1 MAESLGLV
9 TVVVSVYNIEALLP
23 RCLDCI
29 SAQTY
34 RDLEILLIDDG
45 STDGSGRLCDA
56 FAATDP
62 RARVIHQE
70 NRGLWAVRNRGLAEA
85 KGEYLVFPDGDD
97 YFHKDYIFWL
107 VQAINWG
114 GKKYPMAIC
123 DHIQTMTGREDTT
136 SDSTPSFEVLDQSFL
151 LDRIICFPD
160 CMYAEWGANWN
171 KIYRKSIL
179 PDSFQKPY
187 PRCQDF
193 DSNLR
198 VFFLTEQAV
207 YVHKVLYYWFQW
219 PGQSTRSQED
229 QIFRNECRCRIF
241 LDHYLSV
248 PPQFSEYRS
257 ELLANV
263 YRRLIIWKESVRGT
277 AEERA
282 VTRKIWEIEKQTYPF
297 FFVSKHYPICHKI
310 RWVLSLHAP
319 RLLKGMAKRIPH
331 ECA

>member
-219 PGQSTRSQED
+219 PGRMQMSYFPGSLPLCASPVFGVPVRVVGQCLQEAD
-229 QIFRNECRCRIF
+229 
-241 LDHYLSV
+241 YLEGKCPWDS
-248 PPQFSEYRS
+248 
-257 ELLANV
+257 
-263 YRRLIIWKESVRGT
+263 RG
-277 AEERA
+277 AGRHPEDLGN
-282 VTRKIWEIEKQTYPF
+282 RKTDLPF
-297 FFVSKHYPICHKI
+297 FL
-310 RWVLSLHAP
+310 RQQALSL
-319 RLLKGMAKRIPH
+319 LS
-331 ECA
+331 

>member
-219 PGQSTRSQED
+219 PGQSTRSQVEHD
-229 QIFRNECRCRIF
+229 VQNECRCRIF
-241 LDHYLSV
+241 LDHFLSV
-248 PPQFSEYRS
+248 PSRFSEYRS
-257 ELLANV
+257 ELMSNV
-263 YRRLIIWKESVRGT
+263 YRRLVFWKESVRGT
-277 AEERA
+277 AEEQA
-282 VTRKIWEIEKQTYPF
+282 VFKKIWEIEKQTYPYF
-297 FFVSKHYPICHKI
+297 LFSRHISISHKM
-310 RWVLSLHAP
+310 RWFLSLHAP